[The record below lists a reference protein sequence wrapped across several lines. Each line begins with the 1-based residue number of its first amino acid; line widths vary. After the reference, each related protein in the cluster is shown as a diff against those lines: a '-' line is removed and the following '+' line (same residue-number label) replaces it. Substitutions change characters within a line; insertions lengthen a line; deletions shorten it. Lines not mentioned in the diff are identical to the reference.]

1 MESPERNYQNKSFQ
15 AFKLKLQPPPLETNL
30 DIGFLPTSW
39 RIQEK
44 RFLNYNDWR
53 KLVQSLQNNH
63 LNKHFKVIK
72 RNLHPPPSETEL
84 NMCSPGAHTDKLN
97 KILF

>member
-1 MESPERNYQNKSFQ
+1 LGKNLLKALNHHQNKRFQ
-15 AFKLKLQPPPLETNL
+15 AFKLKLQSPPLETNL

-63 LNKHFKVIK
+63 
-72 RNLHPPPSETEL
+72 
-84 NMCSPGAHTDKLN
+84 
-97 KILF
+97 